1 MEPAD
6 WGCFEPPCALGAL
19 GASESKVAPF
29 EPISAPNIGPARR
42 DESWSAERLTGQAEY
57 EMRVRRQDAE
67 THAEAEVVLEEGGAD
82 PISEADVQEGGR
94 RRDMQTRELA
104 PPDPT
109 LELLQALDRYLAAKS
124 ISPETRKSLR
134 GDVGRVA
141 KNPTRV
147 RQRRLGARDRPP
159 AARADGRGA
168 ARPERR
174 RPF

>member
-1 MEPAD
+1 MEPAE
-6 WGCFEPPCALGAL
+6 WTCFELPCAL
-19 GASESKVAPF
+19 GASESKGAPF

-124 ISPETRKSLR
+124 ISPETDRLLLARMAEEQPDPSD
-134 GDVGRVA
+134 GDHFEYREDLYFNNDEDPSVFDGGVA
-141 KNPTRV
+141 Y
-147 RQRRLGARDRPP
+147 
-159 AARADGRGA
+159 
-168 ARPERR
+168 
-174 RPF
+174 